1 MEFLAIGLLSAVSC
15 IILGGVL
22 DPESH
27 SSEVM
32 DASFEANG
40 GYNSWT
46 NAPVLLG
53 TLNEMYSMEFELL
66 SLTERPIS

>member
-1 MEFLAIGLLSAVSC
+1 VEFLAIGLLSAVSC
-15 IILGGVL
+15 IIFGGVL

-40 GYNSWT
+40 GYNS
-46 NAPVLLG
+46 
-53 TLNEMYSMEFELL
+53 
-66 SLTERPIS
+66 